1 MTARLK
7 AVGNRPDDND
17 AFITDVHRE
26 SKKQDTKLLPTTNIP
41 KYITKY

>member
-1 MTARLK
+1 MGKSVIL
-7 AVGNRPDDND
+7 
-17 AFITDVHRE
+17 DVHRE